1 MARGTFRVRNVSAHE
16 IASTER
22 HNMRLYPAE
31 KMPNVNPELTPKNLF
46 YICNGQSSIQEALPE
61 YLQGV
66 TVRKN
71 SVVAIEF
78 VMGASADF
86 FNKNYDTH
94 GYLSKCMD
102 FIGDRYG
109 WKNML
114 SWHMHFD
121 ESTPHVHVLIVP
133 IREKTV
139 KWKNQ
144 NGEGEK
150 KEKRLCARDITGH
163 PDKLRQMHDDFYRVI
178 RPMGVIAGAEFEPRI
193 SVEEQTKEYSR
204 KTDYR
209 IAEIKRIAE
218 QARLEVDAAKRV
230 ELQKQILEQKEELD
244 KVLQKKN
251 EAEKK
256 EAMSKKFSKRNNRG
270 TTMGNDKSV

>member
-1 MARGTFRVRNVSAHE
+1 MAKGTFRVLNLSAHE

-22 HNMRLYPAE
+22 HNMRLYAAE
-31 KMPNVNPELTPKNLF
+31 KMPNVNPELTPQNLTS
-46 YICNGQSSIQEALPE
+46 IADGRSGIQETLREHLEGIA
-61 YLQGV
+61 
-66 TVRKN
+66 VRKN

-78 VMGASADF
+78 VMGASPDF

-102 FIGDRYG
+102 FIADRYG
-109 WKNML
+109 WNNML

-133 IREKTV
+133 IKEKTV

-144 NGEGEK
+144 RGEGVRT
-150 KEKRLCARDITGH
+150 EKRLCARDITGH
-163 PDKLRQMHDDFYRVI
+163 PDKLRQMHDDFYKVI

-193 SVEEQTKEYSR
+193 SAEDQTKEYSR

-209 IAEIKRIAE
+209 MAEIKRIAQ
-218 QARLEVDAAKRV
+218 QARLEVDAAKRL
-230 ELQKQILEQKEELD
+230 ELQEQILKQKEELD
-244 KVLQKKN
+244 KVMQKKN

-256 EAMSKKFSKRNNRG
+256 MIISKKYGKKINRG
-270 TTMGNDKSV
+270 NVPGTDR